1 MKLILSI
8 LLLFCLTNINGQTIS
23 YSYIDPCTGVLK
35 QLNVPDNGITITY
48 FNQIKTF
55 SKDDFT
61 NGNFNTWATGVYNQ
75 FGENN
80 PCGSAIGI
88 SNSIDIGQSTA
99 LNVISILNSLSAI
112 ADMQAS
118 STSGS
123 GMIDITSGLMG
134 SSKSANKK
142 ENKKKN
148 KESNTEGGGTT
159 NTPPTNTSGN
169 STNANSNETNSV
181 GNTET
186 PANNQNTENNNNTN
200 NSSSTQQSNS
210 QTSGNSQNQS
220 SSENVSVNGNSSNSN
235 SSSSNANSNS
245 NTNGTTSGSNNNQ
258 GSEGNT
264 QSNSGN
270 DQQGGTQNSNSSTN
284 SSTNVQ
290 GGNSGTSDQ
299 PTESGGSQT
308 ESPVE
313 NNTTGNSTTQNNNS
327 TSSGNSSTTDNSETP
342 KAPDQSANSDAANQE
357 KKSTNLLGGTVNS
370 IANASGKSEGNK
382 PTVVLSSDFTGFNF
396 RNNDVE
402 FGGKVTGGFTSMRW
416 DGRRT
421 HGFLVDYT
429 SIIRGPNVTAFY
441 AFVSKKRIDL
451 LSLTGTASFYGRGS
465 MYGTLALG
473 QMWTIKKNA
482 KVLYLAT
489 ASWGHVYQE
498 SFIGTAFIT
507 GGMYDWKIGKRFDI
521 KMMGLFIYAPF
532 VSYYN
537 DIVLKSPYVI
547 MPVVGTNVAI
557 TKKFKLNINMSGT
570 YAIKENVLNFT
581 VMLGTRF
588 AL

>member
-8 LLLFCLTNINGQTIS
+8 LLLFCLVTINGQTIS

-35 QLNVPDNGITITY
+35 QLNVPDNGITVTY

-55 SKDDFT
+55 YKDDFT
-61 NGNFNTWATGVYNQ
+61 NGNFNSWATGVYNQ

-80 PCGSAIGI
+80 PCGSTIGI

-99 LNVISILNSLSAI
+99 LNVVSILNSLSSN
-112 ADMQAS
+112 ADMQGTT
-118 STSGS
+118 TSGT
-123 GMIDITSGLMG
+123 GIIEITSEVMG
-134 SSKSANKK
+134 SSKSTNKK
-142 ENKKKN
+142 ENKKNN
-148 KESNTEGGGTT
+148 KDSESESGNSNSSEINSNTNQSATQSESNTQQT
-159 NTPPTNTSGN
+159 N
-169 STNANSNETNSV
+169 
-181 GNTET
+181 
-186 PANNQNTENNNNTN
+186 
-200 NSSSTQQSNS
+200 
-210 QTSGNSQNQS
+210 NQS
-220 SSENVSVNGNSSNSN
+220 SSENVSVNGNSSSSN
-235 SSSSNANSNS
+235 SSSSNTNSNS
-245 NTNGTTSGSNNNQ
+245 ENNGTATSNDNNQ
-258 GSEGNT
+258 NSEGNT
-264 QSNSGN
+264 QSNSSNNGS
-270 DQQGGTQNSNSSTN
+270 GTTQNSNSSTN

-308 ESPVE
+308 QSPVE
-313 NNTTGNSTTQNNNS
+313 SKSADNTVTQDNGSTASANANTTN
-327 TSSGNSSTTDNSETP
+327 NSETTN
-342 KAPDQSANSDAANQE
+342 APDQSTNSDAVGQE

-396 RNNDVE
+396 KNNDVVY
-402 FGGKVTGGFTSMRW
+402 GGKATGGFTSMRW

-429 SIIRGPNVTAFY
+429 SITRGPNVTAFY
-441 AFVSKKRIDL
+441 AYVSKKRIDL
-451 LSLTGTASFYGRGS
+451 LSVTGTASFYGKGAL
-465 MYGTLALG
+465 YGTLALG
-473 QMWTIKKNA
+473 QMWSIKKNA
-482 KVLYLAT
+482 KVLYLTT

-507 GGMYDWKIGKRFDI
+507 GGMYDWKVAKRFDI

-537 DIVLKSPYVI
+537 DIVLKSPYVV
-547 MPVVGTNVAI
+547 MPVIGTNIAI

-570 YAIKENVLNFT
+570 YAIKEDVLNFT